1 MLVELYERQ
10 ESQIQGLEIDKS
22 KLQED
27 ISDIQEMEV
36 IMKGDN
42 HERSMF

>member
-36 IMKGDN
+36 IMKGDA
-42 HERSMF
+42 